1 MSNPFAGGKSMNLL
15 DTQTEP
21 LTRRVATGLGK
32 IGLAIKSRAWKEAG
46 VRRITPLQAQTLTI
60 LRMRPKSTATVS
72 EIGVELAVA
81 LPTASEVLRVLELRG
96 LIKKQRSKADARTVM
111 VSLTP
116 KGRRKADVAAGWPD
130 FLAAAAAVL
139 PPAEQ
144 ESLLRTLIKM
154 IRTLQEQGDIPIA
167 KMCVTCKFFHPNVH
181 EEKERPHHCELV
193 NAPFGDRL
201 LRIECPEHQVA
212 EKKERDQTW
221 ERFMNGV

>member
-1 MSNPFAGGKSMNLL
+1 MNVLES
-15 DTQTEP
+15 QTEP

-60 LRMRPKSTATVS
+60 LRMRPKSAATVS
-72 EIGVELAVA
+72 EIGEELAVA
-81 LPTASEVLRVLELRG
+81 LPTASEVLRVLEQRG
-96 LIKKQRSKADARTVM
+96 LIKKQRSKTDARTVM
-111 VSLTP
+111 VSLTT

-130 FLAAAAAVL
+130 FLAAAAEVL
-139 PPAEQ
+139 PPTEQ
-144 ESLLRTLIKM
+144 ESLLRALIKM

-167 KMCVTCKFFHPNVH
+167 KMCITCRFFHPNVH

-193 NAPFGDRL
+193 DAAFGDRL
-201 LRIECPEHQVA
+201 LRIECAEHQVA

>member
-1 MSNPFAGGKSMNLL
+1 
-15 DTQTEP
+15 
-21 LTRRVATGLGK
+21 
-32 IGLAIKSRAWKEAG
+32 

-72 EIGVELAVA
+72 EIGEELAVA

-212 EKKERDQTW
+212 EKKDRDHTW

>member
-1 MSNPFAGGKSMNLL
+1 MNVFES
-15 DTQTEP
+15 QAEP

-60 LRMRPKSTATVS
+60 LRIRPKSTATVS
-72 EIGVELAVA
+72 EIGEELAVA
-81 LPTASEVLRVLELRG
+81 LPTASEVLRVLEQRG
-96 LIKKQRSKADARTVM
+96 LIKKQRSRDDARTVM
-111 VSLTP
+111 VSLTT

-130 FLAAAAAVL
+130 FLAAAAEVL

-144 ESLLRTLIKM
+144 ESLLRALIKM

-167 KMCVTCKFFHPNVH
+167 KMCVTCEFFHPNVH
-181 EEKERPHHCELV
+181 DEIERPHHCELV
-193 NAPFGDRL
+193 DAPFGDRL

>member
-1 MSNPFAGGKSMNLL
+1 MSVLEA
-15 DTQTEP
+15 QTEP

-72 EIGVELAVA
+72 EIGEELAVA

-116 KGRRKADVAAGWPD
+116 RGRRKADVAAGWPD

-144 ESLLRTLIKM
+144 ESLLRTLIKI

-201 LRIECPEHQVA
+201 LRIECSEHQVA
-212 EKKERDQTW
+212 EKKERDHTW

>member
-1 MSNPFAGGKSMNLL
+1 MNALES
-15 DTQTEP
+15 QTEP

-60 LRMRPKSTATVS
+60 LRMRTKSTATVS
-72 EIGVELAVA
+72 EIGEELAVA
-81 LPTASEVLRVLELRG
+81 LPTASEVLRVLEQRG
-96 LIKKQRSKADARTVM
+96 LIKKQRSRADARTVM
-111 VSLTP
+111 VSLTT

-130 FLAAAAAVL
+130 FLAAAADVL

-144 ESLLRTLIKM
+144 ESLLRALIKM

-167 KMCVTCKFFHPNVH
+167 KMCVTCQFFHPNVH

-193 NAPFGDRL
+193 DAAFGDRL

-212 EKKERDQTW
+212 EKQERDQTW
-221 ERFMNGV
+221 ERFMNGA

>member
-1 MSNPFAGGKSMNLL
+1 MSNIFTGDKTMSILEA
-15 DTQTEP
+15 QTEP

-72 EIGVELAVA
+72 EIGEELAVA

-144 ESLLRTLIKM
+144 ESLLRTLIKI

-193 NAPFGDRL
+193 NAPFGDRF
-201 LRIECPEHQVA
+201 LRIECSEHQVA
-212 EKKERDQTW
+212 EKKERDHTW

>member
-1 MSNPFAGGKSMNLL
+1 MNVLES
-15 DTQTEP
+15 QTEP

-60 LRMRPKSTATVS
+60 LRMRPKSAATVS
-72 EIGVELAVA
+72 EIGEELAVA
-81 LPTASEVLRVLELRG
+81 LPTASEVLRVLEQRG
-96 LIKKQRSKADARTVM
+96 LIKKQRSKTDARTVM
-111 VSLTP
+111 VSLTT

-130 FLAAAAAVL
+130 FLAAAAEVL
-139 PPAEQ
+139 PPTEQ
-144 ESLLRTLIKM
+144 ESLLRALIKM

-167 KMCVTCKFFHPNVH
+167 KMCITCRFFHPNVH

-193 NAPFGDRL
+193 DAAFGDRL
-201 LRIECPEHQVA
+201 LRIECAEHQVA

-221 ERFMNGV
+221 ERFMNGT

>member
-1 MSNPFAGGKSMNLL
+1 MNKFFIGGENHERIEL
-15 DTQTEP
+15 QTEP

-72 EIGVELAVA
+72 EIGEELAVA
-81 LPTASEVLRVLELRG
+81 LPTASEVLRVLEQRG
-96 LIKKQRSKADARTVM
+96 LIRKQRSRADARTVM
-111 VSLTP
+111 VSLTA

-130 FLAAAAAVL
+130 FLAAAADTL

-144 ESLLRTLIKM
+144 VSLLHALIKM

-167 KMCVTCKFFHPNVH
+167 KMCVTCRFFQPNVH
-181 EEKERPHHCELV
+181 DDQERPHHCQLMD
-193 NAPFGDRL
+193 APFGDRL
-201 LRIECPEHQVA
+201 LRIDCPDHQVA
-212 EKKERDQTW
+212 EKRDRDQTW

>member
-1 MSNPFAGGKSMNLL
+1 MGVDILEAQSESVS
-15 DTQTEP
+15 
-21 LTRRVATGLGK
+21 RRVATGLGK

-60 LRMRPKSTATVS
+60 LRMSPKCTATVS
-72 EIGVELAVA
+72 EIGDELAVA
-81 LPTASEVLRVLELRG
+81 LPTASEVLRVLQLRG

-111 VSLTP
+111 VSLTA

-130 FLAAAAAVL
+130 FLAAAADVL

-144 ESLLRTLIKM
+144 LSLLRTLIKM

-167 KMCVTCKFFHPNVH
+167 RMCVTCRFFRANVH
-181 EEKERPHHCELV
+181 DDQERPHHCDLV
-193 NAPFGDRL
+193 NAAFGDRL
-201 LRIECPEHQVA
+201 LRIECPEHNIAAKQD
-212 EKKERDQTW
+212 RDLTW

>member
-1 MSNPFAGGKSMNLL
+1 MNVLES
-15 DTQTEP
+15 QTEP

-72 EIGVELAVA
+72 EIGEELAVA
-81 LPTASEVLRVLELRG
+81 LPTASEVLRVLEQRG
-96 LIKKQRSKADARTVM
+96 LIKKQRSKTDARTVM
-111 VSLTP
+111 VSLTT

-130 FLAAAAAVL
+130 FLAAAAEVL
-139 PPAEQ
+139 PPTEQ
-144 ESLLRTLIKM
+144 ELLLRALIKM

-167 KMCVTCKFFHPNVH
+167 KMCVTCRFFHPNVH
-181 EEKERPHHCELV
+181 EERERPHHCELV
-193 NAPFGDRL
+193 DAAFGDRL
-201 LRIECPEHQVA
+201 LRIECAEHQVA

-221 ERFMNGV
+221 ERFMNGT

>member
-1 MSNPFAGGKSMNLL
+1 MNVFES
-15 DTQTEP
+15 QAEP

-72 EIGVELAVA
+72 EIGEELAVA
-81 LPTASEVLRVLELRG
+81 LPTASEVLRVLEQRG
-96 LIKKQRSKADARTVM
+96 LIKKQRSRDDARTVM
-111 VSLTP
+111 VSLTT

-130 FLAAAAAVL
+130 FLAAAAEVL

-144 ESLLRTLIKM
+144 ESLLRALIKM

-167 KMCVTCKFFHPNVH
+167 KMCVTCEFFHPNVH
-181 EEKERPHHCELV
+181 DEIERPHYCELV
-193 NAPFGDRL
+193 DAPFGDRL

>member
-1 MSNPFAGGKSMNLL
+1 MNVLE
-15 DTQTEP
+15 TQTEP

-32 IGLAIKSRAWKEAG
+32 ISLAIKSRAWKEAG

-60 LRMRPKSTATVS
+60 LRMRLKSTATVS
-72 EIGVELAVA
+72 EIGEELAVA

-111 VSLTP
+111 VSLTS

-139 PPAEQ
+139 PHAEQ
-144 ESLLRTLIKM
+144 ESLLRALIKM

-212 EKKERDQTW
+212 EKKERDHTW

>member
-1 MSNPFAGGKSMNLL
+1 MNVLE
-15 DTQTEP
+15 TQTES

-60 LRMRPKSTATVS
+60 LRMRPKCTATVS
-72 EIGVELAVA
+72 EIGEELAVA
-81 LPTASEVLRVLELRG
+81 LPTASEVLRVLEQRG
-96 LIKKQRSKADARTVM
+96 LIKKQRSRADARTVM
-111 VSLTP
+111 VSLTS

-130 FLAAAAAVL
+130 FLAAAAEVL
-139 PPAEQ
+139 PQAEQ
-144 ESLLRTLIKM
+144 ESLLRALIKM

-167 KMCVTCKFFHPNVH
+167 KMCVTCRFFSPHVH
-181 EEKERPHHCELV
+181 EDKERPHHCTLV

-201 LRIECPEHQVA
+201 LRIECSEHQVA
-212 EKKERDQTW
+212 EKKDRDLTW

>member
-1 MSNPFAGGKSMNLL
+1 MNVLES
-15 DTQTEP
+15 QTEP

-72 EIGVELAVA
+72 EIGEELAVA
-81 LPTASEVLRVLELRG
+81 LPTASEVLRVLEQRG
-96 LIKKQRSKADARTVM
+96 LIKKQRSKTDARTVM
-111 VSLTP
+111 VSLTT

-130 FLAAAAAVL
+130 FLAAAAEVL
-139 PPAEQ
+139 PPTEQ
-144 ESLLRTLIKM
+144 ESLLRALIKM

-167 KMCVTCKFFHPNVH
+167 KMCITCRFFHPNVH
-181 EEKERPHHCELV
+181 EERERPHHCELV
-193 NAPFGDRL
+193 DAAFGDRL
-201 LRIECPEHQVA
+201 LRIECAEHQVA

-221 ERFMNGV
+221 ERFMNGT